1 MSKFATLAL
10 LGAACA
16 EAHYY
21 DHLVYGDQHPY
32 HVPHLGRS
40 ETERHHYVH
49 HDMPP
54 SREGAHLAFL
64 LGMDSNGISPEQSNS
79 LDELAAAMIDKNV
92 EYAEDLL
99 DRQSEELPTFH
110 VVHEQEN
117 ALDPTPSPS
126 RSPRRKGNAP
136 EPSPQHMTLN

>member
-1 MSKFATLAL
+1 MT
-10 LGAACA
+10 ACA
-16 EAHYY
+16 
-21 DHLVYGDQHPY
+21 LVPSEINHTR
-32 HVPHLGRS
+32 HGR
-40 ETERHHYVH
+40 
-49 HDMPP
+49 P
-54 SREGAHLAFL
+54 SHFL
-64 LGMDSNGISPEQSNS
+64 HRRGLSIWIN